1 MKTILLSVFLIF
13 ISNTVSAQNLE
24 FNIEKAMSKI
34 ENHMESIKLNDDQK
48 AQFKEI
54 NEKYRLKLESIK
66 NSDKTRFVKFQELK
80 KLINEK
86 DQEIKLLLNKEQFK
100 KYKLYQK
107 ENKNKIRDAFQ
118 MRNNNYFYFMN

>member
-1 MKTILLSVFLIF
+1 MKIILLSVFLIF
-13 ISNTVSAQNLE
+13 ISNTVSSQNLE
-24 FNIEKAMSKI
+24 FNIEKDMSKI

-86 DQEIKLLLNKEQFK
+86 DQEIKLLLNKEQFQ

-118 MRNNNYFYFMN
+118 MRNNN

>member
-1 MKTILLSVFLIF
+1 MKIILFSVFLIF

-34 ENHMESIKLNDDQK
+34 GNHMESIKLNDDQK

-80 KLINEK
+80 ELINKK
-86 DQEIKLLLNKEQFK
+86 DQEIKLLLDKEQFK

-118 MRNNNYFYFMN
+118 MRNNN

>member
-1 MKTILLSVFLIF
+1 MKIILLSVFLIF

-34 ENHMESIKLNDDQK
+34 GNHMESIKLNDDQK

-80 KLINEK
+80 IVNKQK
-86 DQEIKLLLNKEQFK
+86 RSEIKLLLNKEQFK
-100 KYKLYQK
+100 NISYIKR
-107 ENKNKIRDAFQ
+107 KIKIKFA
-118 MRNNNYFYFMN
+118 MHSK

>member
-1 MKTILLSVFLIF
+1 MDIQFNMRTIILSVFLIL
-13 ISNTVSAQNLE
+13 ISIKVSAQNSD
-24 FNIEKAMSKI
+24 FQKEKAKSYL

-48 AQFKEI
+48 VQFKEI

-86 DQEIKLLLNKEQFK
+86 DQEIKLLLNKEQFQ

-107 ENKNKIRDAFQ
+107 ENKNKIRDSFQ
-118 MRNNNYFYFMN
+118 MRNNN

>member
-1 MKTILLSVFLIF
+1 MKIILLSVFLIF

-34 ENHMESIKLNDDQK
+34 GNHMESIKLNDDQK

-66 NSDKTRFVKFQELK
+66 NSDKTRFVKFQDLK
-80 KLINEK
+80 KLRKEK
-86 DQEIKLLLNKEQFK
+86 DKEIKLILNEDQFK
-100 KYKLYQK
+100 IYKTYQEQSK
-107 ENKNKIRDAFQ
+107 DKKRAAFKV
-118 MRNNNYFYFMN
+118 RNNN

>member
-1 MKTILLSVFLIF
+1 MKIILLSVFLIF
-13 ISNTVSAQNLE
+13 ISNTVSSQNLE

-86 DQEIKLLLNKEQFK
+86 DQEIKLLLDKEQFK
-100 KYKLYQK
+100 KYKLYQNK
-107 ENKNKIRDAFQ
+107 NKNKIRDAFQ
-118 MRNNNYFYFMN
+118 MRNNN

>member
-1 MKTILLSVFLIF
+1 MKIILLSVFLIF

-66 NSDKTRFVKFQELK
+66 NSDKTRFVKFQDLK
-80 KLINEK
+80 KLRKEK
-86 DQEIKLLLNKEQFK
+86 DEEMKLLLNEDQFMIYKTFQEQSKDMKRAAFK
-100 KYKLYQK
+100 
-107 ENKNKIRDAFQ
+107 
-118 MRNNNYFYFMN
+118 MRNNN

>member
-1 MKTILLSVFLIF
+1 
-13 ISNTVSAQNLE
+13 
-24 FNIEKAMSKI
+24 MSKI

-86 DQEIKLLLNKEQFK
+86 DQGKTLLNKEQFK
-100 KYKLYQK
+100 NISYIKR
-107 ENKNKIRDAFQ
+107 KIKIKFA
-118 MRNNNYFYFMN
+118 MH

>member
-1 MKTILLSVFLIF
+1 MKIILLSVFLIF

-24 FNIEKAMSKI
+24 FNIERAMSKI

-66 NSDKTRFVKFQELK
+66 NSDKTRFVKFQDLK
-80 KLINEK
+80 KLRKEK
-86 DQEIKLLLNKEQFK
+86 DKEIKLILNEDQFK
-100 KYKLYQK
+100 IYKTYQEQSK
-107 ENKNKIRDAFQ
+107 DKKRAAFKV
-118 MRNNNYFYFMN
+118 RNNN

>member
-1 MKTILLSVFLIF
+1 MKIILLSVFLIF
-13 ISNTVSAQNLE
+13 ISNTVSSQNLE

-80 KLINEK
+80 ELINKK

-118 MRNNNYFYFMN
+118 MRNNN

>member
-1 MKTILLSVFLIF
+1 MKIILLSVFLIF

-34 ENHMESIKLNDDQK
+34 GNHMESIKLNDDQK

-80 KLINEK
+80 ELINKK

-107 ENKNKIRDAFQ
+107 ENKNKIRDTFQ
-118 MRNNNYFYFMN
+118 MRNNN

>member
-1 MKTILLSVFLIF
+1 MKIILLSVFLIF

-107 ENKNKIRDAFQ
+107 ENKNKIGDSFQ
-118 MRNNNYFYFMN
+118 MRNNN